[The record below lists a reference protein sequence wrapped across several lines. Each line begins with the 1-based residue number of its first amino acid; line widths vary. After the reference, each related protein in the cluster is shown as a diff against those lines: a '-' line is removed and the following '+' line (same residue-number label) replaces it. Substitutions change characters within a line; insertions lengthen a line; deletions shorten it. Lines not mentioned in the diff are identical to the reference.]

1 MKFSAKGLLVL
12 ILMVMLVN
20 VLEAQEIKTF
30 NDFSPEI
37 QAKLNDN
44 KSKGYDLF
52 KGVNFRYNVTVD
64 SRFKDTYPN
73 DAKIEIALNQVK
85 EYFKIEKYTYSYSSQ
100 NELLLVFDVENHLS
114 FDEIKIKLTEL
125 KLYLLAINQDVF
137 IK

>member
-1 MKFSAKGLLVL
+1 MEFLVKRLFAFILLMTLVTVL
-12 ILMVMLVN
+12 D
-20 VLEAQEIKTF
+20 AQEIKTF

-44 KSKGYDLF
+44 KSKGYSLF
-52 KGVNFRYNVTVD
+52 KGINFRYNVTID
-64 SRFKDTYPN
+64 SRFKAAYPS
-73 DAKIEIALNQVK
+73 DAEIEVVLNQVK
-85 EYFKIEKYTYSYSSQ
+85 DFFKMEKYTYSYSPQ

-125 KLYLLAINQDVF
+125 KLYLLAINQNVF